1 MRNLIIVI
9 LAVLLLPLGVNASTV
24 QNVASSQPK
33 RVVVIDPGHGGPRPG
48 KVQRDIAEKD
58 YVLDVSK
65 RVKKR
70 LEEKMT
76 DLDVYLTRSSDS
88 AYHKGQNDDNKL
100 RAQFSNK
107 KGADLYVAIH
117 ANALENP
124 SRGGCEA
131 WVLTLDEKLMSQ
143 NSKVGER
150 YADDGDFID
159 PKDIDRKSQG
169 FMMALARQLENEP
182 FSRFIAQE
190 CCDNLAKRCG
200 LKNLGV
206 KAGTVYT
213 VLYYSECPGVIVE
226 LAYLTNAEDYNYMM
240 SKGAKDEMATAI
252 SDAII
257 TYFNTLDGM
266 HSTDSAESV
275 EQSVE
280 TQSSATQGE
289 TKEEQTEEP
298 KELSEGYTI
307 QLISSSKE
315 VDIHDSQFKSYKGRV
330 HLVMGSGSY
339 KYKYCYGIYTTAAE
353 AKADLAEVRKSF
365 KDAFVVRFRDG
376 AIVTK

>member
-76 DLDVYLTRSSDS
+76 YLDVYLTRSSDS

-266 HSTDSAESV
+266 HSTEVAESV

-280 TQSSATQGE
+280 KQE
-289 TKEEQTEEP
+289 TAKTIETTAKEEQE
-298 KELSEGYTI
+298 ELSEGYTI

-315 VDIHDSQFKSYKGRV
+315 VDINDSQFKSYKGRV

-339 KYKYCYGIYTTAAE
+339 KYKYCYGTYTTAAE

-365 KDAFVVRFRDG
+365 KDAYVVRFRDG

>member
-1 MRNLIIVI
+1 MRNLIIAI
-9 LAVLLLPLGVNASTV
+9 LVMLLLPLGVNASMV

-48 KVQRDIAEKD
+48 KVQREISEKD

-70 LEEKMT
+70 LGEKMP
-76 DLDVYLTRSSDS
+76 DLEVYLTRSSDS
-88 AYHKGQNDDNKL
+88 AYHKNQNDDNKM
-100 RAQFSNK
+100 RAQFSNT

-169 FMMALARQLENEP
+169 FMMVLSRQLENEP
-182 FSRFIAQE
+182 YSRFFAQE
-190 CCDNLAKRCG
+190 CCNNMAKYG

-226 LAYLTNAEDYNYMM
+226 LAYLTNNEDYNYLM
-240 SKGAKDEMATAI
+240 SKNAKDEMATAI

-257 TYFNTLDGM
+257 TYFKTLDGM
-266 HSTDSAESV
+266 HSADDGSEGVVES
-275 EQSVE
+275 EK
-280 TQSSATQGE
+280 QSSIEEVKPQE
-289 TKEEQTEEP
+289 TKVGLT
-298 KELSEGYTI
+298 EGYTI
-307 QLISSSKE
+307 QLISSLKE
-315 VDIHDSQFKSYKGRV
+315 VNINDSQFKSYKGRV
-330 HLVMGSGSY
+330 RLVMGSGSY
-339 KYKYCYGIYTTAAE
+339 KYKYCYGAYATAEE
-353 AKADLAEVRKSF
+353 AKAELAEIRKSF
-365 KDAFVVRFRDG
+365 KDAYVVRFRDG
-376 AIVTK
+376 SIVTK

>member
-1 MRNLIIVI
+1 M
-9 LAVLLLPLGVNASTV
+9 LLLPLGVNASMV

-48 KVQRDIAEKD
+48 KVQREISEKD

-70 LEEKMT
+70 LGEKMP
-76 DLDVYLTRSSDS
+76 DLEVYLTRSSDS
-88 AYHKGQNDDNKL
+88 AYHKNQNDDNKM

-169 FMMALARQLENEP
+169 FMMVLSRQLENEP
-182 FSRFIAQE
+182 YSRFFAQE
-190 CCDNLAKRCG
+190 CCNNMAKYG

-226 LAYLTNAEDYNYMM
+226 LAYLTNNEDYNYLM
-240 SKGAKDEMATAI
+240 SKNAKDEMATAI

-257 TYFNTLDGM
+257 TYFKTLDGM
-266 HSTDSAESV
+266 HSADGSEGVVES
-275 EQSVE
+275 EK
-280 TQSSATQGE
+280 QSSIEEVKPQE
-289 TKEEQTEEP
+289 TKVGLT
-298 KELSEGYTI
+298 EGYTI
-307 QLISSSKE
+307 QLISSLKE
-315 VDIHDSQFKSYKGRV
+315 VNINDSQFKSYKGRV
-330 HLVMGSGSY
+330 RLVMGSGSY
-339 KYKYCYGIYTTAAE
+339 KYKYCYGAYATAEE
-353 AKADLAEVRKSF
+353 AKAELAEIRKSF
-365 KDAFVVRFRDG
+365 KDAYVVRFRDG

>member
-1 MRNLIIVI
+1 M
-9 LAVLLLPLGVNASTV
+9 
-24 QNVASSQPK
+24 
-33 RVVVIDPGHGGPRPG
+33 
-48 KVQRDIAEKD
+48 
-58 YVLDVSK
+58 
-65 RVKKR
+65 
-70 LEEKMT
+70 
-76 DLDVYLTRSSDS
+76 
-88 AYHKGQNDDNKL
+88 
-100 RAQFSNK
+100 
-107 KGADLYVAIH
+107 
-117 ANALENP
+117 
-124 SRGGCEA
+124 
-131 WVLTLDEKLMSQ
+131 LTLDEKLMSQ

-257 TYFNTLDGM
+257 TCFSTLC
-266 HSTDSAESV
+266 SALSAPSV
-275 EQSVE
+275 ECIPSSVL
-280 TQSSATQGE
+280 
-289 TKEEQTEEP
+289 K
-298 KELSEGYTI
+298 
-307 QLISSSKE
+307 
-315 VDIHDSQFKSYKGRV
+315 
-330 HLVMGSGSY
+330 
-339 KYKYCYGIYTTAAE
+339 
-353 AKADLAEVRKSF
+353 
-365 KDAFVVRFRDG
+365 
-376 AIVTK
+376 

>member
-70 LEEKMT
+70 LGEKMP

-169 FMMALARQLENEP
+169 FMMALSRQLENEP

-226 LAYLTNAEDYNYMM
+226 LAYLTNADDYNYMM

-266 HSTDSAESV
+266 HSTEGAESV

-280 TQSSATQGE
+280 KQE
-289 TKEEQTEEP
+289 TAETTETTAKEEP

-330 HLVMGSGSY
+330 RLVMGSGSY
-339 KYKYCYGIYTTAAE
+339 KYKYCYGAYATSAE

-365 KDAFVVRFRDG
+365 KDAYVVRFRDG

>member
-1 MRNLIIVI
+1 MRNLIIAI
-9 LAVLLLPLGVNASTV
+9 LVMLLLPLGVNASMV
-24 QNVASSQPK
+24 QNVASLQPK

-48 KVQRDIAEKD
+48 KVQREISEKD
-58 YVLDVSK
+58 YVLDVSR

-70 LEEKMT
+70 LGEKMP
-76 DLDVYLTRSSDS
+76 DLEVYLTRSSDS
-88 AYHKGQNDDNKL
+88 AYHKNQNDDNKM

-169 FMMALARQLENEP
+169 FMMVLSRQLENEP
-182 FSRFIAQE
+182 YSRFFAQE
-190 CCDNLAKRCG
+190 CCNNMAKYG

-226 LAYLTNAEDYNYMM
+226 LAYLTNNEDYNYLM
-240 SKGAKDEMATAI
+240 SKNAKDEMATAI

-257 TYFNTLDGM
+257 TYFKTLDGM
-266 HSTDSAESV
+266 HSADGSEGVVES
-275 EQSVE
+275 EK
-280 TQSSATQGE
+280 QSSIEEVKPQE
-289 TKEEQTEEP
+289 TKVGLT
-298 KELSEGYTI
+298 EGYTI
-307 QLISSSKE
+307 QLISSLKE
-315 VDIHDSQFKSYKGRV
+315 VNINDSQFKSYKGRV
-330 HLVMGSGSY
+330 RLVMGSGSY
-339 KYKYCYGIYTTAAE
+339 KYKYCYGAYATAEE
-353 AKADLAEVRKSF
+353 AKAELAEIRNSF
-365 KDAFVVRFRDG
+365 KDAYVVRFRDG
-376 AIVTK
+376 SIVTK

>member
-1 MRNLIIVI
+1 MRNLIIAI
-9 LAVLLLPLGVNASTV
+9 LVMLLLPLGVNASMV

-48 KVQRDIAEKD
+48 KVQREISEKD

-70 LEEKMT
+70 LGEKMP
-76 DLDVYLTRSSDS
+76 DLEVYLTRSSDS
-88 AYHKGQNDDNKL
+88 AYHKNQNDDNKM

-169 FMMALARQLENEP
+169 FMMVLSRQLENEP
-182 FSRFIAQE
+182 YSRFFAQE
-190 CCDNLAKRCG
+190 CCNNMAKYG

-226 LAYLTNAEDYNYMM
+226 LAYLTNNEDYNYLM
-240 SKGAKDEMATAI
+240 SKNAKDEMATAI

-257 TYFNTLDGM
+257 TYFKTLDGM
-266 HSTDSAESV
+266 HSADGSEGVVES
-275 EQSVE
+275 EK
-280 TQSSATQGE
+280 QSSIEEVKPQE
-289 TKEEQTEEP
+289 TKVGLT
-298 KELSEGYTI
+298 EGYTI
-307 QLISSSKE
+307 QLISSLKE
-315 VDIHDSQFKSYKGRV
+315 VNINDSQFKSYKGRV
-330 HLVMGSGSY
+330 RLVMGSGSY
-339 KYKYCYGIYTTAAE
+339 KYKYCYGAYATAEE
-353 AKADLAEVRKSF
+353 AKAELAEIRKSF
-365 KDAFVVRFRDG
+365 KDAYVVRFRDG
-376 AIVTK
+376 SIVTK

>member
-1 MRNLIIVI
+1 MRNLIIAI
-9 LAVLLLPLGVNASTV
+9 LVMLLLPLGVNASMV
-24 QNVASSQPK
+24 QNVASLQPK

-48 KVQRDIAEKD
+48 KVQREISEKD

-70 LEEKMT
+70 LGEKMP
-76 DLDVYLTRSSDS
+76 DLEVYLTRSSDS
-88 AYHKGQNDDNKL
+88 AYHKNQNDDNKM

-169 FMMALARQLENEP
+169 FMMVLSRQLENEP
-182 FSRFIAQE
+182 YSRFFAQE
-190 CCDNLAKRCG
+190 CCNNMAKYG

-226 LAYLTNAEDYNYMM
+226 LAYLTNNEDYNYLM
-240 SKGAKDEMATAI
+240 SKNAKDEMATAI

-257 TYFNTLDGM
+257 TYFKTLDGM
-266 HSTDSAESV
+266 HSADGSEGVVES
-275 EQSVE
+275 EK
-280 TQSSATQGE
+280 QSSIEEVKPQE
-289 TKEEQTEEP
+289 TKVGLT
-298 KELSEGYTI
+298 EGYTI
-307 QLISSSKE
+307 QLISSLKE
-315 VDIHDSQFKSYKGRV
+315 VNINDSQFKSYKGRV
-330 HLVMGSGSY
+330 RLVMGSGSY
-339 KYKYCYGIYTTAAE
+339 KYKYCYGAYATAEE
-353 AKADLAEVRKSF
+353 AKAELAEIRKSF
-365 KDAFVVRFRDG
+365 KDAYVVRFRDG
-376 AIVTK
+376 SIVTK